1 MDVEYSKDN
10 FVCNS
15 NNVFVSQVM
24 TIRTTKIGI
33 SIPTEIFE
41 AIENIRTKS
50 NRSKFVLELLL
61 PELNRRMRSVE

>member
-1 MDVEYSKDN
+1 MWNTRKIVSYAIVTSY
-10 FVCNS
+10 FI
-15 NNVFVSQVM
+15 SQVM

>member
-1 MDVEYSKDN
+1 MWNTRKITSYVIVTSY
-10 FVCNS
+10 
-15 NNVFVSQVM
+15 FVSQVM

-41 AIENIRTKS
+41 SIENIRTKS

-61 PELNRRMRSVE
+61 PELNRRMRPVE

>member
-1 MDVEYSKDN
+1 MWNTRKIVSYAIVTSY
-10 FVCNS
+10 FI
-15 NNVFVSQVM
+15 SQVM

-41 AIENIRTKS
+41 SIENIRTKS

>member
-1 MDVEYSKDN
+1 MWNTRKIVSYAIVTSY
-10 FVCNS
+10 FI
-15 NNVFVSQVM
+15 SQVM

-50 NRSKFVLELLL
+50 NRSKFVVELLL
-61 PELNRRMRSVE
+61 PELNRRMRPVE

>member
-1 MDVEYSKDN
+1 MWNTRKIVSYAIVTSY
-10 FVCNS
+10 FI
-15 NNVFVSQVM
+15 SQVM

-61 PELNRRMRSVE
+61 PELNRRMRPVE

>member
-1 MDVEYSKDN
+1 
-10 FVCNS
+10 
-15 NNVFVSQVM
+15 M

-41 AIENIRTKS
+41 SIENIRTKS

>member
-1 MDVEYSKDN
+1 
-10 FVCNS
+10 
-15 NNVFVSQVM
+15 M

-50 NRSKFVLELLL
+50 NRSKFVVELLL
-61 PELNRRMRSVE
+61 PELNRRMRPVE

>member
-50 NRSKFVLELLL
+50 NRSKFVVELLL
-61 PELNRRMRSVE
+61 PELNRRMRPVE

>member
-61 PELNRRMRSVE
+61 PELNRRMRPVE

>member
-1 MDVEYSKDN
+1 MWNTRKITSYVIVTSY
-10 FVCNS
+10 FI
-15 NNVFVSQVM
+15 SQVM

-61 PELNRRMRSVE
+61 PELNRRMRPVE